1 MCAAFLFFF
10 LNKRM
15 ILRSKSNYTKEGGNK
30 MSVYE
35 SFPVANLDENQL
47 EKVTR
52 LEKEL
57 RKETDENIV
66 LIAYDEKNE

>member
-1 MCAAFLFFF
+1 
-10 LNKRM
+10 
-15 ILRSKSNYTKEGGNK
+15 

-35 SFPVANLDENQL
+35 NFPVANLDSTQL
-47 EKVTR
+47 EKISS

-57 RKETDENIV
+57 RKETNENIV